1 MRTRRISACCGLWRN
16 QSSRSQLRAACHRP
30 APGLGSSGSMRG
42 HRQSP
47 DAARAFFSSCVRLGP
62 GGCSKGAARGMP
74 GGTQVRNTGRGS
86 GRARSRADLGETA
99 PGLRSVAAARGHL
112 CDHWQR
118 KGALRRAGPLAMW
131 AGNVPMDPGG
141 PARHLEGDLG
151 PEEGLTAPAWPR
163 GALLTRLA
171 GLVTMYAARATAPWH
186 SRRGPDHSM
195 TLAQYRHE
203 Y

>member
-1 MRTRRISACCGLWRN
+1 MRTRRISPCCGLRRN

-99 PGLRSVAAARGHL
+99 RFGRACAQWPRQGGISATTGRGKGPFAGRGHSL
-112 CDHWQR
+112 C
-118 KGALRRAGPLAMW
+118 
-131 AGNVPMDPGG
+131 G
-141 PARHLEGDLG
+141 PAMSPWTLGAPRGTLKATLG
-151 PEEGLTAPAWPR
+151 P
-163 GALLTRLA
+163 
-171 GLVTMYAARATAPWH
+171 
-186 SRRGPDHSM
+186 RRV
-195 TLAQYRHE
+195 
-203 Y
+203 